1 MDKGT
6 IKIPKELTEA
16 LKRLDYNSLFYNRRV
31 VRSYCNPIT
40 KMKENKEIPAISHFM
55 AKGDADDVSLFQ
67 YLTLM
72 ALHAYDEDNE
82 EREKIDEHFRMFLR
96 E

>member
-16 LKRLDYNSLFYNRRV
+16 LKKLEYNSLFYNRRV
-31 VRSYCNPIT
+31 VRTYCNPIT
-40 KMKENKEIPAISHFM
+40 KMKENEEIPAISHLM
-55 AKGDADDVSLFQ
+55 VKGDADDVSLFQ

-72 ALHAYDEDNE
+72 ALHAYDENDD